1 MARYNFT
8 AHAAENLLNIIRY
21 TRQTWGLKQARHY
34 RQELELSLKRL
45 AELPNMGRKREE
57 IVPGVRSFRVAE
69 HIAFFTPRKGGITI
83 LRLLHPSM
91 DVELAFDQK
100 QEKEREG

>member
-8 AHAAENLLNIIRY
+8 EHAAADLRNIIRH
-21 TRQTWGLKQARHY
+21 TRQTWGLKQARRY

-45 AELPNMGRKREE
+45 AELPSMGRQREE
-57 IVPGVRSFRVAE
+57 IAPGVRSFRVAE

-83 LRLLHPSM
+83 LRFLHPSM
-91 DVELAFDQK
+91 DVELAFEEK
-100 QEKEREG
+100 PEKETRK